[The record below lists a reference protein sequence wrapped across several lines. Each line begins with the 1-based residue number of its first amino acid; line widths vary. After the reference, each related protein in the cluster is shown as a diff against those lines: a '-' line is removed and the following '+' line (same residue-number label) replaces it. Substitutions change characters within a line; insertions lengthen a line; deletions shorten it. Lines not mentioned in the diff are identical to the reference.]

1 MARPVFKCPIP
12 FDPIYCLG
20 RVFSQWKGLFLVAGG
35 LSLLMMGG
43 LFFVF
48 KGAYQLP
55 FQLLKK
61 PVPAYVA
68 AGIEGVPYKPR
79 DLGDATLLAILTS
92 PEVLHRVGRGMNP
105 ALSANQVL
113 SRLRYERLSDTD
125 FVQAWAKSSV
135 SAADCYAL
143 SKAWSIEAVQFSQEM
158 QRKDALNFVQSL
170 TDQLAELSKQR
181 EEIVRTLSLFA
192 EKGSYYG
199 SNSQLEGLIQSVMGL
214 EVQLSEA
221 EMSLRSCNEK
231 IARYE
236 AAIREQSGLTDAFKL
251 ARDELGVLRGRYT
264 NNNPLVLAKARQLAF
279 LDTKSKEG
287 LGVMTT
293 ADLADTP
300 LGQGLYLT
308 LVALQAERVQHLS
321 VIEETRTLL
330 AERLA
335 QLRDLP
341 KQASAYEALLARQT
355 TLDVAMR
362 ILNARLT
369 EAQLFAAEAPGY
381 WALFDAPREGEV
393 SRISHFGR
401 IIVGAV
407 AIGFF
412 ALICGVL
419 MLFVRAIV
427 EPIAQTVF
435 DVAKIFGTFPLLR
448 LAQGD
453 EWAEALRGFW
463 LKYWAIPE
471 LGVRKPLV
479 SVHVEAACETLFWE
493 ALGQAALQDGEAL
506 AIIDLSGGL
515 RLKANTCTV
524 LTLDEVMIEGQDIH
538 TLHQGQWY
546 RVIYRLKPNT
556 PVKGLKAALKADA
569 YYPLVA
575 TGTVSK
581 IELEDEAVALRSI
594 LGMPAGILTVE
605 TFDGGPVAEHLE
617 GLRGYWMNLFSGEKG
632 RVDD

>member
-1 MARPVFKCPIP
+1 
-12 FDPIYCLG
+12 
-20 RVFSQWKGLFLVAGG
+20 
-35 LSLLMMGG
+35 MMVVG

-68 AGIEGVPYKPR
+68 AGIEGVPYRPR
-79 DLGDATLLAILTS
+79 DLGDPTLLAILTS
-92 PEVLHRVGRGMNP
+92 PEVLHRVGRGMDP
-105 ALSANQVL
+105 VLSANQVL
-113 SRLRYERLSDTD
+113 SRLRYERLGDTD
-125 FVQAWAKSSV
+125 FVQAWAKSFV
-135 SAADCYAL
+135 SPSDCYAL
-143 SKAWSIEAVQFSQEM
+143 SKAWSMEVVKFSQEI

-221 EMSLRSCNEK
+221 EMLLRSCNEK
-231 IARYE
+231 IVRYE

-264 NNNPLVLAKARQLAF
+264 DTNPLVLAKQRQLAF
-279 LDTKSKEG
+279 LETKSKEG
-287 LGVMTT
+287 LGVMTA

-308 LVALQAERVQHLS
+308 LVALQAERMQHLS
-321 VIEETRTLL
+321 VVDETRLL
-330 AERLA
+330 LDERLA
-335 QLRDLP
+335 QLRNLP

-393 SRISHFGR
+393 ARVSHVGR
-401 IIVGAV
+401 IIVGGVAV
-407 AIGFF
+407 GFF
-412 ALICGVL
+412 ALICGFL

-435 DVAKIFGTFPLLR
+435 DVAKIFGTFPVVR

-453 EWAEALRGFW
+453 EWADALRGFW

-479 SVHVEAACETLFWE
+479 SVHVDAACESLFWE
-493 ALGQAALQDGEAL
+493 ALGQAALKDGEAL
-506 AIIDLSGGL
+506 AVIDLSGGL
-515 RLKANTCTV
+515 TLKANTCTV
-524 LTLDEVMIEGQDIH
+524 LSLDEVMVEGQDIH
-538 TLHQGQWY
+538 TLYQGKWY
-546 RVIYRLKPNT
+546 RVVYRLQPDT
-556 PVKGLKAALKADA
+556 PAKGLQAALKADA

-575 TGTVSK
+575 TGAVSK
-581 IELEDEAVALRSI
+581 IQLEDEAVALRSV

-605 TFDGGPVAEHLE
+605 TLQGGHLAEHSE
-617 GLRGYWMNLFSGEKG
+617 RLRGYWMNLFSGEKG
-632 RVDD
+632 NADD